1 MPEYIVISIAKA
13 KPEEIA
19 KHRDSH
25 AKYIESLKNQGMLG
39 IAGKFSDGRGGVYFL
54 NLDSEEDAVRIAS
67 ADPYHSSGVR
77 EFTLK
82 EWERKY

>member
-1 MPEYIVISIAKA
+1 LPEYIVISIAKA
-13 KPEEIA
+13 KPEEVA
-19 KHRDSH
+19 KHRKSH
-25 AKYIESLKNQGMLG
+25 AEYIESLKKQDILG

-54 NLDSEEDAVRIAS
+54 TLESGEDALRIAS